1 MRTSNKILLGSFITT
16 TVILVG
22 IHVSL
27 YAKYKKGDFIDIV
40 NENAL
45 RFNMQILPGVKYVS
59 ATGLGHFN
67 IIASDTLK
75 IETEKNHPSQL
86 RVSVEGETL
95 VITGDTLISRN
106 AFQDRQRTYSPV
118 NLYLPSSVKV
128 KIDFCEMELHGSP
141 DSLSSK
147 SYDFELTETSMM
159 IGDDTP
165 ERNDNTPV
173 LYWKQLDIKAD
184 KRSSI
189 KLFRNVKISG
199 MNLLMNESSIH
210 DNNSDIGQ
218 LNLQTDDKSSI
229 NLSGATVKKLN
240 LTPKQ

>member
-40 NENAL
+40 KAD

-59 ATGLGHFN
+59 ATGLNRFN

-95 VITGDTLISRN
+95 VITGDTLIRRN
-106 AFQDRQRTYSPV
+106 AFEDREGTYSPV

-128 KIDFCEMELHGSP
+128 KIDFCELELNGSP
-141 DSLSSK
+141 DSSSSK

-159 IGDDTP
+159 MGDDTQ
-165 ERNDNTPV
+165 EHKDNIPFR
-173 LYWKQLDIKAD
+173 YWKQLDIKAD
-184 KRSSI
+184 KHSSI
-189 KLFRNVKISG
+189 KLFQNVKISG
-199 MNLLMNESSIH
+199 MNLLLNESSIQ

-229 NLSGATVKKLN
+229 NLSGATLKKLN